1 MTKYIRKE
9 LFCMHDILSFV
20 SKCADEGRKVA
31 LVTVTGTDG
40 SSPATVGQMIAV
52 LSDGTTKG
60 TVGGGA
66 SEFRIIQTAVEAMKN
81 GETTFS
87 LSIDHA
93 ENGMVCGGGM
103 EVFGN
108 IIGSN
113 TGLCIFGGGHIAQS
127 LASIAAQTGFYVTV
141 IEDRPE
147 FASYF
152 DTVNYVVCKPDEYE
166 KTDPAASADYVVI
179 CTRGHSTDDEALRY
193 GLKKELKYLGMIG
206 SKTKVNELFTKL
218 IEDGVSQEKIDKIY
232 APIGLD
238 IADAI
243 PAEIAV
249 AILAEILLIKN
260 GGNLEHKKT
269 LRLL

>member
-1 MTKYIRKE
+1 
-9 LFCMHDILSFV
+9 
-20 SKCADEGRKVA
+20 
-31 LVTVTGTDG
+31 
-40 SSPATVGQMIAV
+40 
-52 LSDGTTKG
+52 
-60 TVGGGA
+60 
-66 SEFRIIQTAVEAMKN
+66 
-81 GETTFS
+81 
-87 LSIDHA
+87 
-93 ENGMVCGGGM
+93 M

-147 FASYF
+147 FAEYF
-152 DTVNYVVCKPDEYE
+152 GTVNYVVCKPDEYE
-166 KTDPAASADYVVI
+166 KTDPAAGADYIVI

-193 GLKKELKYLGMIG
+193 CLKKELKYLGMIG
-206 SKTKVNELFTKL
+206 SKTKVKEVFSNLSNE
-218 IEDGVSQEKIDKIY
+218 GVSKEKLESIY

-238 IADAI
+238 IASAA